1 MMKFW
6 KIPFQ
11 SFLHLFNISSSYRKS
26 QPPTWQLK
34 THPGKV
40 HSKGVIGSVLP
51 SWQLASVTFPVKLG
65 PQETSQLSPAK
76 TLRHWEKSTEQG
88 TSSGRRQE
96 VLGAAEVVVKFGRC
110 INMYFI
116 CIHVY
121 YIYIYVFAYIYIY
134 VLIYLFA
141 YLQIYIYI
149 YCNFYSIY
157 GWLEGWMSR

>member
-121 YIYIYVFAYIYIY
+121 YIYMYLHIYIC
-134 VLIYLFA
+134 INLFICISTN
-141 YLQIYIYI
+141 IYIYI
-149 YCNFYSIY
+149 VIFTLYMD
-157 GWLEGWMSR
+157 GWRDGWVDR